1 MSWPDACKAVGL
13 GFDHC
18 AEGVVAQGS
27 LLLQMK
33 TNAGKQFVGEG
44 FIEQSTVGVG
54 SLDRVAAKRK
64 TTGMWCQC
72 GVLALA

>member
-1 MSWPDACKAVGL
+1 MKADAG
-13 GFDHC
+13 
-18 AEGVVAQGS
+18 E
-27 LLLQMK
+27 
-33 TNAGKQFVGEG
+33 QFVGEG

-64 TTGMWCQC
+64 PTVMRCQC